1 MGGSNWP
8 MSPGGQAAY
17 TGRGGTAG
25 ARGVWLGA
33 TWCSCLMTVREQ
45 VWQPQS
51 ENGMGTRG
59 SDLRVTAWVVP
70 LGQPLTGSGAG

>member
-8 MSPGGQAAY
+8 VSPGQAAY

-25 ARGVWLGA
+25 AQGVWLGA
-33 TWCSCLMTVREQ
+33 TRCSCLMTVCEQ

-51 ENGMGTRG
+51 ENGMETGS

-70 LGQPLTGSGAG
+70 LGRPLPSSGAG